1 MTKIVRKASAGT
13 LESSDALVEIVPA
26 ADLSL
31 ELSSLVMERF
41 GKAIEKTARDELSRL
56 GVEKAVVRISDRGAL
71 DCVLRARIEA
81 AVLRAKEE
89 EL

>member
-1 MTKIVRKASAGT
+1 MTKIVKKASAGT

-26 ADLSL
+26 ADFSL

>member
-26 ADLSL
+26 ADFSL

>member
-1 MTKIVRKASAGT
+1 MTKIVKKASAGT

-26 ADLSL
+26 ADFSL

-56 GVEKAVVRISDRGAL
+56 GVEKAAVRISDRGAL